1 MVSILHRV
9 LDARGLRKMMPAN
22 LFQLG
27 YPGPFPGAGQP
38 EPQHQFDAIINHA
51 VLDYDQFNRYLKP
64 HPYWFTILR
73 EPVSRS
79 ISSFNYFAGNRPMT
93 WSGMMDRLG
102 GVKHVASQSQ
112 DTLLVARFG
121 NSLAYDL
128 GWYDFVGH
136 HGGTAWDHDKG
147 TIQAFVSQLDTQ
159 FDLVLLLEE
168 IDKGLVLLGR
178 AANIGIAEL
187 SYVSMTKTNHA
198 VYPFG
203 SRDAKVYPTSTEHG
217 QLEGFLSV
225 DMAIY
230 KHFKSKFDEVWEA
243 RVTAD
248 HSLMDDLTLLQCMN
262 QALADACH
270 APVTSDTKPSPT
282 CHIAY
287 LTDEVP
293 YGLKF
298 QSHGGTR
305 AFAPEP

>member
-1 MVSILHRV
+1 MHCPTCMHCRYVHMHCPTAVRAHALPYVHALPPCTCIVVHILI
-9 LDARGLRKMMPAN
+9 DACIAC
-22 LFQLG
+22 
-27 YPGPFPGAGQP
+27 GAGP
-38 EPQHQFDAIINHA
+38 P
-51 VLDYDQFNRYLKP
+51 YLP
-64 HPYWFTILR
+64 THSLTYSYLLTHSYLLTYLI
-73 EPVSRS
+73 SR
-79 ISSFNYFAGNRPMT
+79 
-93 WSGMMDRLG
+93 
-102 GVKHVASQSQ
+102 VVQ
-112 DTLLVARFG
+112 
-121 NSLAYDL
+121 
-128 GWYDFVGH
+128 
-136 HGGTAWDHDKG
+136 
-147 TIQAFVSQLDTQ
+147 
-159 FDLVLLLEE
+159 VLLLEE